1 VSYGGGPVYQFD
13 AARRPDSEFQPGS
26 LGLLVPGNEGRL
38 LDARRTP
45 MLIVGVDPQEGT
57 FEVEIRAFEDS
68 GAHWSLPFEDIV
80 GYQFAASSQIVSE
93 HLLDH
98 YTQTVRRLDRP
109 LLIDADPE
117 AHAGTLNLL
126 ETQRRHAADWLDAR
140 DLIAV
145 EVAERIATREGEA
158 TCARLLQAY
167 LAELDLLEIDTA
179 FAQRFVS
186 NPRSGELVKG
196 HAIVLAEL
204 GLCAF
209 EGKTVRSASL
219 FGGDWSRQ
227 RRAQHLIARM
237 AFTRTLWERATPRE
251 PPLYRAIAS
260 DGALDRRSMSSFVS
274 GTFSLEVATDHF
286 RGGPT
291 TSTAA
296 ILRQPLPR
304 QRLLMTFLE
313 TPAMNA
319 PFKEAEAVLIGP
331 AGTSLF

>member
-1 VSYGGGPVYQFD
+1 MSSGGTPVYQFD

-45 MLIVGVDPQEGT
+45 IRIVGVDPHEGM

-68 GAHWSLPFEDIV
+68 GAHWSVPFEDVV
-80 GYQFAASSQIVSE
+80 GYQFAAGSQTVSE
-93 HLLDH
+93 HLRDL
-98 YTQTVRRLDRP
+98 YTETARRLDHP
-109 LLIDADPE
+109 LLIEADPE
-117 AHAGTLNLL
+117 ARASTLKLL
-126 ETQRRHAADWLDAR
+126 DGQRGHAAGWLDAR
-140 DLIAV
+140 GIVAV
-145 EVAERIATREGEA
+145 ELAECIPVREGEA
-158 TCARLLQAY
+158 TCTRLLHAY
-167 LAELDLLEIDTA
+167 LAELDLLEIDAA

-204 GLCAF
+204 GLCPF
-209 EGKTVRSASL
+209 EGKTVRSARL
-219 FGGDWSRQ
+219 FDGDWSRQ

-251 PPLYRAIAS
+251 PALYRAIAS
-260 DGALDRRSMSSFVS
+260 DGALDRRPTSSFVS
-274 GTFSLEVATDHF
+274 GTFSLDVATDHF
-286 RGGPT
+286 RGGPS

-319 PFKEAEAVLIGP
+319 PFKEAEAILIGP

>member
-26 LGLLVPGNEGRL
+26 LSLLVPGNEGRL

-45 MLIVGVDPQEGT
+45 MLIVGVDPHEGT

-68 GAHWSLPFEDIV
+68 GAHWSLPLEDVV
-80 GYQFAASSQIVSE
+80 GYQFGAGSQTASEQ
-93 HLLDH
+93 LLDL
-98 YTQTVRRLDRP
+98 YTETARRLDRP
-109 LLIDADPE
+109 LLIESDHE
-117 AHAGTLNLL
+117 ARASTLKLL
-126 ETQRRHAADWLDAR
+126 DGQRGHAAGWLDAR
-140 DLIAV
+140 GLIAV
-145 EVAERIATREGEA
+145 EVAERIVTREGEA
-158 TCARLLQAY
+158 SCARLLHAY

-179 FAQRFVS
+179 FAQRLVS

-209 EGKTVRSASL
+209 EGKAVRSVCL
-219 FGGDWSRQ
+219 FDGDWSRQ

-251 PPLYRAIAS
+251 PPLYRALAS
-260 DGALDRRSMSSFVS
+260 DGALDRRSTSSFVS
-274 GTFSLEVATDHF
+274 GTFSLDVATDHF
-286 RGGPT
+286 RGGPS

-296 ILRQPLPR
+296 ILREPLPR